1 MELLRECAG
10 DVLVDR
16 ALLCG
21 GEPWDG
27 GDSLTCLARL
37 ERISLGPAGAE
48 LNVRNFDGDAL
59 ASMMPRIMPRQ
70 WAAHPSQ
77 RVNGYVGCGRV
88 VEWRPDAK
96 EGHPTP
102 AILALLW
109 RRLAA
114 LCGENLSAFQG
125 WPMLPIGG
133 GGSLAPL
140 IPHGP
145 VVRGEGWTENT
156 RDALLAMRVQSLD
169 EGDVSG
175 AIVSH
180 PKIGDY
186 VRPATAA
193 GVLDSA
199 VAAAAL
205 DPDVA
210 ASVPAD
216 ASPEERWRAAA
227 RAVPEALASNATLG
241 AAPNRRALRAFLIQ
255 KRWFARGAPGGTVE
269 GARLDLVRSLPIF
282 ETYQSA
288 ASHHKDADS
297 TEGFVCLASV
307 PPPLLAPAGADEDL
321 LHPPF
326 LRLDG
331 ESEASILETHAAV
344 VRVTNAAM
352 LSDGVL
358 PALAQG
364 RLHPSAAPRALDAVL
379 AALSDAKASWTGAG
393 DVERL
398 TRSVCANACVPTPS
412 GALRRPDELFDPR
425 VRSLRELLD
434 PREHFPAHPFDVGAR
449 VEALASLGVRRMLG
463 GEGLVA
469 SALSVEKMAASNFDV
484 AAAVARGRA
493 LLAHLNALAAATAKG
508 GSELPPPGAVFQRKD
523 DDDDDCAAS
532 AGSNSV
538 WRELSSMAWCPALT
552 QPPHP
557 AMPWPN
563 KGSSRALPPLAAPR
577 ATRPPSD
584 AWAASSCMRVLDLT
598 PPASEATSRKTET
611 ETETETVKEIPEAVA
626 DQTTSSDADQTA
638 LRARIEPPRRRPSWR
653 RRESRRSGRRRRPCA
668 STSLSNPWS

>member
-1 MELLRECAG
+1 M
-10 DVLVDR
+10 
-16 ALLCG
+16 
-21 GEPWDG
+21 
-27 GDSLTCLARL
+27 
-37 ERISLGPAGAE
+37 
-48 LNVRNFDGDAL
+48 
-59 ASMMPRIMPRQ
+59 
-70 WAAHPSQ
+70 
-77 RVNGYVGCGRV
+77 
-88 VEWRPDAK
+88 
-96 EGHPTP
+96 
-102 AILALLW
+102 LALLW

-133 GGSLAPL
+133 GGSAPL

-307 PPPLLAPAGADEDL
+307 PPPLLAPAWAPTRTSSTRRFSGWMANRR
-321 LHPPF
+321 
-326 LRLDG
+326 LRY
-331 ESEASILETHAAV
+331 SRRTPASC
-344 VRVTNAAM
+344 
-352 LSDGVL
+352 
-358 PALAQG
+358 
-364 RLHPSAAPRALDAVL
+364 
-379 AALSDAKASWTGAG
+379 ASP
-393 DVERL
+393 
-398 TRSVCANACVPTPS
+398 TRRCSPT
-412 GALRRPDELFDPR
+412 
-425 VRSLRELLD
+425 
-434 PREHFPAHPFDVGAR
+434 
-449 VEALASLGVRRMLG
+449 
-463 GEGLVA
+463 
-469 SALSVEKMAASNFDV
+469 
-484 AAAVARGRA
+484 
-493 LLAHLNALAAATAKG
+493 
-508 GSELPPPGAVFQRKD
+508 
-523 DDDDDCAAS
+523 
-532 AGSNSV
+532 
-538 WRELSSMAWCPALT
+538 
-552 QPPHP
+552 
-557 AMPWPN
+557 
-563 KGSSRALPPLAAPR
+563 
-577 ATRPPSD
+577 
-584 AWAASSCMRVLDLT
+584 ASS
-598 PPASEATSRKTET
+598 PHSRG
-611 ETETETVKEIPEAVA
+611 VSCIH
-626 DQTTSSDADQTA
+626 
-638 LRARIEPPRRRPSWR
+638 PRRRERWTR
-653 RRESRRSGRRRRPCA
+653 F
-668 STSLSNPWS
+668 SLR